1 MRACRRRCA
10 HTTAVFGVSAWTTPS
25 VASPPLSACPF
36 PTPASR
42 RAAPWVRWS
51 PPAAPGRDATGAPAH
66 PGAHGAGSDERNSTA
81 MTTSRFYGPLVSSF
95 SERVRARAITKALA
109 CMKVRSPIRGM
120 ADVCAQLDLP
130 VVEDGPDTVAAFC
143 RRSDRIP
150 EAVFVSGQELSATDA
165 ERKVMK
171 VLARPAKQHHAREDV
186 VFVSRAQRGKVLLR
200 AGVEETSE
208 PRGLLARGI
217 WWVFGAPGA
226 KPVAVLWDGE
236 VVTDHQRFAEAKS
249 AQDRAAT
256 ERARARVATARKKL
270 GLTG

>member
-1 MRACRRRCA
+1 MRARRRRCA

-66 PGAHGAGSDERNSTA
+66 PGAHGAGSDERNTA
-81 MTTSRFYGPLVSSF
+81 MTAPRFYGPLSSSF
-95 SERVRARAITKALA
+95 RDRVQADSITTALA
-109 CMKVRSPIRGM
+109 CMRLRSPFRGM
-120 ADVCAQLDLP
+120 SEVCALLDIP
-130 VVEDGPDTVAAFC
+130 VVHDVPKTVAAFSWK
-143 RRSDRIP
+143 SDRIP